1 MDEEN
6 INYHRRTLIVA
17 TTTVGSLGAVATVVP
32 FASSL
37 MPADIASAT
46 GKNELPIEVDIAK
59 LSPGQMMTVPWQKKP
74 VWIFHRTP
82 DMIASLS
89 GHEKELLDPLSV
101 VNQQPE
107 NCRNIHRSIR
117 PEIFVAVG
125 LCTHYGCTPQ
135 ARFPQGSVAADWPG
149 GFWCACHA
157 SGFDLAGRVFKNKL
171 AKKNLEVPP
180 HAFLSETR
188 LLIGATEAGAAHV
201 S

>member
-6 INYHRRTLIVA
+6 VNYHRRTLIVA
-17 TTTVGSLGAVATVVP
+17 TSAVGGLGAVAAVVP

-37 MPADIASAT
+37 MPADAT
-46 GKNELPIEVDIAK
+46 EKNAPPIEVDTAG
-59 LSPGQMMTVPWQKKP
+59 LLPGQMITIEWRSKP
-74 VWIFHRTP
+74 VWILHRTP
-82 DMIASLS
+82 EMIASLTA
-89 GHEKELLDPLSV
+89 HEANLLDPFST

-135 ARFPQGSVAADWPG
+135 ARFAQGSVNPDWPG
-149 GFWCACHA
+149 GFWCGCHA
-157 SGFDLAGRVFKNKL
+157 SSFDLAGRVFKNKL
-171 AKKNLEVPP
+171 AQKNLEVPP
-180 HAFLSETR
+180 YAFLRETR
-188 LLIGATEAGAAHV
+188 LLIGTSEEEANDV